1 MEFEWDKN
9 KAATNVSK
17 HGVSFDEAKTV
28 FEDAFYLVY
37 DDPDHSNYE
46 DRSIIIG
53 ESANRRLLIVSYTER
68 GNVTRLISGR
78 EATPKEKQVYQE
90 GGDIN
95 AGWTSAW
102 VWFEKH
108 AG

>member
-9 KAATNVSK
+9 IAAANFSK

-53 ESANRRLLIVSYTER
+53 ESANWRLLMVSYTER
-68 GNVTRLISGR
+68 GNVTRLISAR
-78 EATPKEKQVYQE
+78 EAAPKEKQGYHE
-90 GGDIN
+90 GGDTN
-95 AGWTSAW
+95 AG
-102 VWFEKH
+102 
-108 AG
+108 